1 MAITNLADSGGDD
14 NDGQASPPPMPP
26 GGSSSP
32 PPPPPPSPAPGS
44 SGPPPP
50 PPPPPGSG
58 ASFPAPPMAPS
69 SPSMPQA
76 GSPSAAKKKK
86 EKGTIG
92 SPLSGGMLFWP
103 FGGGEIDDWLRDMQ
117 SGNNGEDRSARNR
130 YYMYETQ
137 REQQRRRKMKQDM
150 KDGMQREQRHHDKNN
165 STKPQMRNTGAMQDL
180 LTMAG
185 RSYMSGMQNISST
198 SDGTMTINGVPV
210 EKNFPGLAG
219 HGSKQKTFTS
229 YDGSRVMIVSKKE
242 RNRHRYSNP
251 GRNPWSRLE
260 ESDDGGDD

>member
-1 MAITNLADSGGDD
+1 
-14 NDGQASPPPMPP
+14 
-26 GGSSSP
+26 
-32 PPPPPPSPAPGS
+32 
-44 SGPPPP
+44 
-50 PPPPPGSG
+50 
-58 ASFPAPPMAPS
+58 
-69 SPSMPQA
+69 MPQA
-76 GSPSAAKKKK
+76 GSPSSAKKKK

-92 SPLSGGMLFWP
+92 SPLSGGMPFWP
-103 FGGGEIDDWLRDMQ
+103 FGGGEIEDWLRDMQ
-117 SGNNGEDRSARNR
+117 SGNDGEDRSASNR
-130 YYMYETQ
+130 YDINDRYDRYDRYDMYETQ
-137 REQQRRRKMKQDM
+137 REQQRRQKMKQDM
-150 KDGMQREQRHHDKNN
+150 KDGMQREQRHLNKNN
-165 STKPQMRNTGAMQDL
+165 STKPQVRNMGAMQDL

-210 EKNFPGLAG
+210 EKDFPGSAG
-219 HGSKQKTFTS
+219 HGVKQKIFTS